1 MSNIDELKMA
11 LANARNIAAK
21 HIDSADNIDIH
32 DICESLERMISDL
45 ETIGEFQ
52 TVEDMEEK
60 EFLITEIYPA
70 TVVKKYRVK
79 ARTEEEA
86 EMKVLEENIEPF
98 WVNTDEDTGEMEVD
112 IKPYQDGRNN

>member
-32 DICESLERMISDL
+32 NICESLEGMIDEL

-60 EFLITEIYPA
+60 EFIVSQEWPA
-70 TVVKKYRVK
+70 MCYRKYRVK

-86 EMKVLEENIEPF
+86 EMKILEEEVEPF
-98 WVNTDEDTGEMEVD
+98 WVNTDEDMGEMEID
-112 IKPYQDGRNN
+112 IKLYQGEE

>member
-11 LANARNIAAK
+11 LANARNIASK
-21 HIDSADNIDIH
+21 YIDVADNFDVH
-32 DICESLERMISDL
+32 DMCESLEGMIDEL

-60 EFLITEIYPA
+60 EFLITETYPSRI
-70 TVVKKYRVK
+70 TKKYRVK

-86 EMKVLEENIEPF
+86 EMKILEEEVEPF
-98 WVNTDEDTGEMEVD
+98 WVDTDEDMGEMEID
-112 IKPYQDGRNN
+112 IKLYQGEE